1 MHGGGSLRINRW
13 LKWLAHLWC
22 RDEIRAPVFKRL
34 VLRVSVSWDAE
45 RLDVVL
51 LFFWFGEPV
60 GSTGGE
66 VSHPLTQ
73 PGFPR
78 EGGQQRPS
86 ATGLRRGKGEL
97 RLNKTGWKCRAQEH
111 EAMMKEC

>member
-66 VSHPLTQ
+66 VSCHLTQ

-78 EGGQQRPS
+78 DGGQQRPS
-86 ATGLRRGKGEL
+86 AKGAAARERRAKVEKDGMEVPSAG
-97 RLNKTGWKCRAQEH
+97 A
-111 EAMMKEC
+111 

>member
-1 MHGGGSLRINRW
+1 MRINRW

-51 LFFWFGEPV
+51 LFFLVW
-60 GSTGGE
+60 
-66 VSHPLTQ
+66 
-73 PGFPR
+73 R
-78 EGGQQRPS
+78 AGGQHWRRSQPSSDTARLPERRRPTATLRHGAAARERRAEVEKDGMEVPS
-86 ATGLRRGKGEL
+86 AG
-97 RLNKTGWKCRAQEH
+97 A
-111 EAMMKEC
+111 